1 VSGEELLFWGLGLLA
16 ASLLLV
22 IIEVFVPSGGLI
34 AVTAAG
40 CAVVGV
46 VFLFKY
52 QLAWGISGTLA
63 ILILGP
69 TSFGFALR
77 VWPSTPIG
85 RRMLGAKTPEEE
97 EADRLAQLKER
108 QKQQSLIGA
117 EGTVVT
123 DLRPVGI
130 ILVDNARME
139 ALSESGFIRAGA
151 KVRITMVESN
161 QIKVRQV

>member
-22 IIEVFVPSGGLI
+22 IIEVFVPSSGLI
-34 AVTAAG
+34 AVTAAW
-40 CAVVGV
+40 CAAVGV
-46 VFLFKY
+46 VFLFRY
-52 QLAWGISGTLA
+52 QLAWGVSGTIA
-63 ILILGP
+63 ILVLGP

-97 EADRLAQLKER
+97 EADRLTQLKER
-108 QKQQSLIGA
+108 QKQQSLVGA

-139 ALSESGFIRAGA
+139 ALSESGFIRAGT

-161 QIKVRQV
+161 QIKVRAV